1 MTRQPSTL
9 QLLFVLEPARLSG
22 KKRRSLFAFQ
32 DGRQPMSN
40 KKILITGA
48 TGATGSSAIE
58 TLLALNIPVRAF
70 VHKRDV
76 RSEELS
82 AQGVEVVQGDLS
94 DFEAVSE
101 ALIGVTGAYF
111 VYPIQVPG
119 LLEATAF
126 FAQAALEQGVG
137 AIVNMS
143 QASARRSA
151 KSHAAQ
157 NHWIAE
163 RLLDRSGVPTTHLR
177 PTLFAEWIM
186 YMAGAIR
193 DKKILPLAFGDAR
206 YAPVAGEDLGR
217 VIAAILKDPAQH
229 AGKTYPLYG
238 SREVSQYEIADMLT
252 QVLGNKITYVPLE
265 IESFKTLL
273 KELGFTPYFQQHM
286 GHVCQDC
293 LDGVFSGTNDLV
305 KKLTGREPLGMMDYI
320 VKNEALFRAPVAVG
334 T

>member
-1 MTRQPSTL
+1 
-9 QLLFVLEPARLSG
+9 
-22 KKRRSLFAFQ
+22 
-32 DGRQPMSN
+32 MSN
-40 KKILITGA
+40 QKILITGA

-58 TLLALNIPVRAF
+58 TLLALKIPVRAF
-70 VHKRDV
+70 VHKRDA
-76 RSEELS
+76 RSEQLS

-101 ALIGVTGAYF
+101 ALTGITGAYF

-163 RLLDRSGVPTTHLR
+163 RLLDRSGVPVTHLR
-177 PTLFAEWIM
+177 PTLFSEWIM

-217 VIAAILKDPAQH
+217 VIAAILKDPVQH

-238 SREVSQYEIADMLT
+238 PHELSQYEIADMLT
-252 QVLGNKITYVPLE
+252 QVLGNKITYIPME
-265 IESFKTLL
+265 IEAFKTLL

-286 GHVCQDC
+286 GYVCQDC
-293 LDGVFSGTNDLV
+293 LDGSS
-305 KKLTGREPLGMMDYI
+305 
-320 VKNEALFRAPVAVG
+320 PVP
-334 T
+334 TTW

>member
-1 MTRQPSTL
+1 MKTS
-9 QLLFVLEPARLSG
+9 
-22 KKRRSLFAFQ
+22 
-32 DGRQPMSN
+32 
-40 KKILITGA
+40 KILVTGA
-48 TGATGSSAIE
+48 TGATGGSAI
-58 TLLALNIPVRAF
+58 TALREFKLPVRAL
-70 VHKRDV
+70 VHQADA
-76 RSEELS
+76 RSEQLRAS
-82 AQGVEVVQGDLS
+82 GVEIVEGDLL

-101 ALIGVTGAYF
+101 ALKGVTGAYF

-143 QASARRSA
+143 QASARRTA

-163 RLLDRSGVPTTHLR
+163 RLLDRSGVPVTHLR

-206 YAPVAGEDLGR
+206 YAPITGEDLGR
-217 VIAAILKDPAQH
+217 VIAAILKDSAQH

-252 QVLGNKITYVPLE
+252 QVLGDKITYIPME
-265 IESFKTLL
+265 IEASKTLL

-286 GHVCQDC
+286 GYVCQDC
-293 LDGVFSGTNDLV
+293 LDGVFSGTNDMV
-305 KKLTGREPLGMMDYI
+305 KKLTGREPLQ
-320 VKNEALFRAPVAVG
+320 
-334 T
+334 